1 MFGLALFHRKSSYFT
16 VDCFIRGH
24 GILKMGGAI
33 SKKETKSKAPKGG
46 AITPLDRAILDLKNS
61 RDRLTKYRSKL
72 ELESS
77 KLTTRAKALHSE
89 GNTSYALQL
98 LRLRKYKSLEV
109 DRVDEQLLTVLHMVE
124 KISEKQNEQEVI
136 IAMKR
141 GKDALQELH
150 DEMGIDDVLDLM
162 DDINDQDAVEK
173 RINEVLGGEGLGML
187 GKTEEDDILAE
198 LQQLEEEVGLESEIT
213 KTDDTLPAAPTKP
226 LPNLEEQ
233 LNGETGNAKVAVAS

>member
-1 MFGLALFHRKSSYFT
+1 
-16 VDCFIRGH
+16 
-24 GILKMGGAI
+24 MGGI
-33 SKKETKSKAPKGG
+33 VSKKETKSKAPKGG

-72 ELESS
+72 ELDSS

-98 LRLRKYKSLEV
+98 LRLRKYKLKEV

-136 IAMKR
+136 VAMKR
-141 GKDALQELH
+141 GKDALQILH

-162 DDINDQDAVEK
+162 DDIKDQDAVEK
-173 RINEVLGGEGLGML
+173 RINEVLGGEGLGIVGEM
-187 GKTEEDDILAE
+187 GEDDILME
-198 LQQLEEEVGLESEIT
+198 LEQLEEEVRLESET
-213 KTDDTLPAAPTKP
+213 KKTDFRNDNLPAVPTKP
-226 LPNLEEQ
+226 LPNMKVQQNEE
-233 LNGETGNAKVAVAS
+233 TDKAKVAVAS

>member
-1 MFGLALFHRKSSYFT
+1 
-16 VDCFIRGH
+16 
-24 GILKMGGAI
+24 MGGI
-33 SKKETKSKAPKGG
+33 VSKKETKSKAPKGG

-72 ELESS
+72 ELDSS

-98 LRLRKYKSLEV
+98 LRLRKYKLKEV

-136 IAMKR
+136 VAMKR
-141 GKDALQELH
+141 GKDALQILH

-162 DDINDQDAVEK
+162 DDIKDQDAVEK
-173 RINEVLGGEGLGML
+173 RINEVLGGEGLGIVGEM
-187 GKTEEDDILAE
+187 GEDDILME
-198 LQQLEEEVGLESEIT
+198 LEQLEEEVRLESET
-213 KTDDTLPAAPTKP
+213 KKTDFRNDNLPAVPTKP
-226 LPNLEEQ
+226 PPNMKVQQNEE
-233 LNGETGNAKVAVAS
+233 TDKAKVAVAS